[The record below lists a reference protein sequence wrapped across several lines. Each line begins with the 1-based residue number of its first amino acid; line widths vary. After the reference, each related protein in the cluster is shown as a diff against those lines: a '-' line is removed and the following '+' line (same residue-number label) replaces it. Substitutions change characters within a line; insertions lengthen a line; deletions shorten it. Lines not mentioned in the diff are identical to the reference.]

1 MDSKEEEKE
10 NLIENLKIS
19 PALRSD
25 TAVSKRTEFDNDI
38 DTVKMMP
45 TIEDFNVIKPI
56 SRGAF
61 GKVFLGHKK
70 ENPRQLFAIKV
81 MKKAEMVNKNMVHQ
95 VLAERDALALSHSPF
110 VVQIFYSLQSRQNIY
125 LIMEYMIGGDVKS
138 LLHMYGYFDEDMA
151 VLYIAEVSM
160 ALEYLHRH
168 NIVHRDLKPDNMLIS
183 SKGHIK
189 LTDFGLSK
197 ITIKKQIELADVLGT
212 PSCLN
217 HFGSPCLNTRTPG
230 QILSLTSSL
239 AFNTTPSFRRPTFL
253 SDGESPYFP
262 HKRRE
267 DYIKPNNISPSG
279 TSRTHDVKVSK
290 ISPQMDGKSSSIRET
305 MKVST
310 PKEPTT
316 PANLQIKPTTKG
328 NFKCSQAKIT
338 PVGGR
343 PRVTLRNS
351 NSARNLRGLRG
362 ISTSKNV
369 EDSPNSGE
377 KRVLK
382 FSSQADEF
390 SVFKRPASQSIK
402 RNRSDSPSSGETD
415 GGQLSTGLT
424 ADLSAFGIQKAS
436 KKMRFDSPNQS
447 CTFMS
452 VDTEDSVFGSSSLTN
467 ELRHPTSL
475 SDCLLGQPEFPEKSN
490 EDGNKQEP
498 VLRTRDLEE
507 PMFYALT
514 EQTPS
519 NSGAPQVT
527 KFTRFASVKSLISDI
542 SHSSTASSYMGG
554 NNSTKHGSLMITPT
568 QPFQRRTKSIPSA
581 TTCTPTMLTQ
591 TPFRTPKS
599 VRRGPAPSSECR
611 ILGTPDYLAPELL
624 LHKEHGFPVD
634 WWALGVCLFEFL
646 TGIPPFNDQ
655 TPEAVFSNI
664 LNRDIPWP
672 EDEEAL
678 SEDAQHAV
686 NKLLTLDPMKRPSA
700 TDLKSFPLFKET
712 DWENLLVKE
721 GPFVPQPDNE
731 MDTIYFEARNNMQ
744 HLKVSNFEL

>member
-1 MDSKEEEKE
+1 M
-10 NLIENLKIS
+10 
-19 PALRSD
+19 
-25 TAVSKRTEFDNDI
+25 RTHHW
-38 DTVKMMP
+38 
-45 TIEDFNVIKPI
+45 
-56 SRGAF
+56 
-61 GKVFLGHKK
+61 KVFLGHKK

-125 LIMEYMIGGDVKS
+125 LIMEYMIGGDAKS

-217 HFGSPCLNTRTPG
+217 HFGSPFLNTRTPG

-239 AFNTTPSFRRPTFL
+239 AFNTTPSFRRPTLL

-262 HKRRE
+262 YKQR
-267 DYIKPNNISPSG
+267 DDPKKPNNISPSG
-279 TSRTHDVKVSK
+279 ISKTYEVKESK
-290 ISPQMDGKSSSIRET
+290 ISPQKEGKSSSITEA

-310 PKEPTT
+310 PKEPRT
-316 PANLQIKPTTKG
+316 PANLHIKPTTKG

-362 ISTSKNV
+362 ISSSKDI
-369 EDSPNSGE
+369 EDSPNSSE
-377 KRVLK
+377 KRVLQ
-382 FSSQADEF
+382 FSSQTDEAT
-390 SVFKRPASQSIK
+390 VFKRPISHSVK
-402 RNRSDSPSSGETD
+402 RNHSDSPSPGETEGD
-415 GGQLSTGLT
+415 QFSTGLT
-424 ADLSAFGIQKAS
+424 AELSALGIQKTS
-436 KKMRFDSPNQS
+436 KKMRFSSPNRS
-447 CTFMS
+447 CTVMS
-452 VDTEDSVFGSSSLTN
+452 IDTEDSVFGSSPFTN
-467 ELRHPTSL
+467 ELRQPTCL
-475 SDCLLGQPEFPEKSN
+475 SDCLLGQTAFSEKSN
-490 EDGNKQEP
+490 EDGNKQEQLLHSKGSEKP
-498 VLRTRDLEE
+498 VS
-507 PMFYALT
+507 FALT

-519 NSGAPQVT
+519 NSEAPQVT
-527 KFTRFASVKSLISDI
+527 KFTRFASVKSMISDI
-542 SHSSTASSYMGG
+542 SHSSTASSYVGG
-554 NNSTKHGSLMITPT
+554 NNSTKHVSLMITPSH
-568 QPFQRRTKSIPSA
+568 PFQRRTKSIPSA
-581 TTCTPTMLTQ
+581 ATCTPTMLTQ

-624 LHKEHGFPVD
+624 LHKEHSFPVD

-646 TGIPPFNDQ
+646 TGVPPFNDQ
-655 TPEAVFSNI
+655 TPEAVFNNI

-678 SEDAQHAV
+678 SEDAQLAV
-686 NKLLTLDPMKRPSA
+686 NKLLTLDPVKRPSA
-700 TDLKSFPLFKET
+700 ADLKSFPLFKET

-721 GPFVPQPDNE
+721 GPFVPQPDND

-744 HLKVSNFEL
+744 CLNVSNFEL